1 VRGEWEASGNGDS
14 PLRASQTPLDLT
26 HSRKS
31 HTYSP
36 LLIMES
42 YIALLAETKFES
54 YFDKTKV
61 LKNIVNK
68 LSYKNETEYNAKLK
82 FLL

>member
-1 VRGEWEASGNGDS
+1 
-14 PLRASQTPLDLT
+14 
-26 HSRKS
+26 
-31 HTYSP
+31 
-36 LLIMES
+36 MES